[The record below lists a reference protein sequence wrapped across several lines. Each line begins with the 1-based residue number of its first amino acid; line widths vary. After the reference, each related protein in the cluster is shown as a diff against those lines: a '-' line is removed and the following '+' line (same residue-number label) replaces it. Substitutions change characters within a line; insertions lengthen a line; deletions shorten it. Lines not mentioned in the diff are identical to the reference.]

1 MSEKDEKDNKKRLN
15 ISIGDISGKVVK
27 KTQPTKDKET
37 EDIVKNSKQ
46 DEEHHE
52 CCGACSSDK
61 KETLTVDFPKNP
73 GEETEICIQIGNK
86 KISLENI
93 SQKDLI
99 NWVSKVLFLPKEGR
113 NDLAELEL
121 DTYQKKKSL
130 FDKTIRKCEQHHK
143 IQLKM
148 SNKERTGFP
157 II

>member
-1 MSEKDEKDNKKRLN
+1 MSDQDEKDSKKGLN

-27 KTQPTKDKET
+27 KTQPAKDKGIENVIK
-37 EDIVKNSKQ
+37 DK
-46 DEEHHE
+46 EHHE
-52 CCGACSSDK
+52 CCGACSPDK

-73 GEETEICIQIGNK
+73 GEETEIYIPIGDK
-86 KISLENI
+86 RILL
-93 SQKDLI
+93 KDAEKGNLI

-113 NDLAELEL
+113 SGLIELEL
-121 DTYQKKKSL
+121 DTYEKKKSL